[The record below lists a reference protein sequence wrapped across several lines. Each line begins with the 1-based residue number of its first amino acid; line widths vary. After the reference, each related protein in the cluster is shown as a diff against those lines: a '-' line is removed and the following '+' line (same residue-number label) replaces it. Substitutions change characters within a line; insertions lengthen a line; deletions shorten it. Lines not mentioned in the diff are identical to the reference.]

1 MFGTPTMKGRKDI
14 DQAKMT
20 KRGRNRRASSIP
32 SGAIASS
39 GSAGVEMSILYV
51 IFLYLFILILIL
63 YMYSYSLSSPNT
75 IKNDLTHIQYQFF
88 QFLSLQQ

>member
-63 YMYSYSLSSPNT
+63 YILILSLLPTQIN
-75 IKNDLTHIQYQFF
+75 NDLIHIQYHFF

>member
-51 IFLYLFILILIL
+51 IFYI
-63 YMYSYSLSSPNT
+63 Y
-75 IKNDLTHIQYQFF
+75 
-88 QFLSLQQ
+88 

>member
-51 IFLYLFILILIL
+51 IFLYLFILILCICIL
-63 YMYSYSLSSPNT
+63 
-75 IKNDLTHIQYQFF
+75 I
-88 QFLSLQQ
+88 LSLLQTQFTMTNTY

>member
-51 IFLYLFILILIL
+51 IFLYLFIL
-63 YMYSYSLSSPNT
+63 YPMYVFLFSLLLPTQIN
-75 IKNDLTHIQYQFF
+75 NDLIHMQYQF
-88 QFLSLQQ
+88 LSISIL

>member
-51 IFLYLFILILIL
+51 IFLFIHPYYPVCIIL
-63 YMYSYSLSSPNT
+63 LSSPNT
-75 IKNDLTHIQYQFF
+75 N
-88 QFLSLQQ
+88 

>member
-51 IFLYLFILILIL
+51 IFLYLFILIIL
-63 YMYSYSLSSPNT
+63 YVLFSLLLQTQIN
-75 IKNDLTHIQYQFF
+75 NDLIHIQYQF
-88 QFLSLQQ
+88 LSISIL